1 MWIRIRTLLLLATC
15 LTLPARAEEVAL
27 LAPAP
32 GRTQSFF
39 TKGNW
44 AGMAGGAVLF
54 SPVGAVGGRPQLNYA
69 VAVGQAGYMLTEVR
83 GPGLL
88 RGNFEAVGE
97 IFGGGIYQGR
107 GSYLSGLTLWGR
119 YNFVPPDWR
128 VTPYAQL
135 GLGVGMADKDK
146 NVFGSLFGF
155 NIDAAVGGRFFL
167 RPRLALHAEYR
178 FQHIS
183 NANTAPHNLGINAH
197 GPLVGLAWL
206 F

>member
-1 MWIRIRTLLLLATC
+1 MCIRIQALLLLTG
-15 LTLPARAEEVAL
+15 LTIAAHAEEVAL
-27 LAPAP
+27 LAPPPVKA
-32 GRTQSFF
+32 RSFF
-39 TKGNW
+39 ARGNW
-44 AGMAGGAVLF
+44 EGMAGGAVMF
-54 SPVGAVGGRPQLNYA
+54 SPLGAVGGRPEVNYA
-69 VAVGQAGYMLTEVR
+69 MAVGQAGYMLTEVR

-97 IFGGGIYQGR
+97 VFGGSIYQGR
-107 GSYLSGLTLWGR
+107 GSYVTGLTLWGR
-119 YNFVPPDWR
+119 YNFVPQDWR

-135 GLGVGMADKDK
+135 GLGIGMADKDK

-155 NIDAAVGGRFFL
+155 NIDAALGARYFV
-167 RPRLALHAEYR
+167 RPQLALHAEYR

-197 GPLVGLAWL
+197 GPMVGVAWL

>member
-1 MWIRIRTLLLLATC
+1 MCIRTPTLLLLTAC
-15 LTLPARAEEVAL
+15 LAVPAFAADNVAL
-27 LAPAP
+27 LQPAD
-32 GRTQSFF
+32 RVDRFF
-39 TKGNW
+39 GKGNW
-44 AGMAGGAVLF
+44 EGMAGGAVMF
-54 SPVGAVGGRPQLNYA
+54 SPVGAVGGRPEVNYT

-97 IFGGGIYQGR
+97 IFGGSIYQGR
-107 GSYLSGLTLWGR
+107 GSYVTGLTVWGR

-128 VTPYAQL
+128 VTPYGQL
-135 GLGVGMADKDK
+135 GLGIGMADKDK

-155 NIDAAVGGRFFL
+155 NIDAAVGARYFL

-178 FQHIS
+178 FQHSS
-183 NANTAPHNLGINAH
+183 NANSAPHNLGINAH
-197 GPLVGLAWL
+197 GPMVGLAWL

>member
-1 MWIRIRTLLLLATC
+1 MCWKTRNHFLLMAC
-15 LTLPARAEEVAL
+15 LTFPAFAEENVPPSKSAD
-27 LAPAP
+27 AV
-32 GRTQSFF
+32 GGFF

-44 AGMAGGAVLF
+44 EGMAGGAVLF
-54 SPVGAVGGRPQLNYA
+54 SPVGAVGGRPQVNYS
-69 VAVGQAGYMLTEVR
+69 VAVGQVGHMFTEV
-83 GPGLL
+83 GTAGLL

-97 IFGGGIYQGR
+97 VFGGGIYQGR
-107 GSYLSGLTLWGR
+107 GSYVSGLTLWGR
-119 YNFVPPDWR
+119 YNFVPQDWR

-135 GLGVGMADKDK
+135 GLGVGLADKDK
-146 NVFGSLFGF
+146 NVFGSLLGF
-155 NIDAAVGGRFFL
+155 NLDAAVGARYFL

-197 GPLVGLAWL
+197 GPMVGCAWL